1 VSWLPVSFLWLSPL
15 FSAASIIKEVGIV
28 EYQNIIV
35 EKQNHVVTLTFN
47 RPEKMNTISLDMR
60 DEIFSALNE
69 INEDDDAR
77 VMILTGA
84 GDRAFCAGVDVSVMS
99 ARIAGQVDDNSRK
112 KITLRAG
119 FHIQRVRE
127 IRVPTIAAVN
137 GAAAGMGLSFVAA
150 CDIRIGADNSKYSCA
165 WINRGLVPDGG
176 ATHLL
181 PQIVGIEKAL
191 ELFYTGAVI
200 DAQEALRIG
209 LVSRL
214 APQAEL
220 MKAARDLADRIAA
233 GPPIAQ
239 EMAKYGVYKGLLW
252 DFRTALDFENYAI
265 KVCAGTEDFK
275 EGVKAFVEKRKA
287 DFKGR

>member
-1 VSWLPVSFLWLSPL
+1 VLIR
-15 FSAASIIKEVGIV
+15 SAAIKEVGIV
-28 EYQNIIV
+28 EYKNIIV

-47 RPEKMNTISLDMR
+47 RPEKMNTISMDMR
-60 DEIFSALNE
+60 EEIVAALNE

-99 ARIAGQVDDNSRK
+99 ARIAGQVDENSRK
-112 KITLRAG
+112 KITQRAG
-119 FHIQRVRE
+119 FHIPRIRE
-127 IRVPTIAAVN
+127 MRVPTMAAVN
-137 GAAAGMGLSFVAA
+137 GAAAGMGLSFITA
-150 CDIRIGADNSKYSCA
+150 CDIRIGADKSRYSCA

-191 ELFYTGAVI
+191 ELFYTGEVI
-200 DAQEALRIG
+200 DAAEALRIG

-214 APQAEL
+214 VPQADL
-220 MKAARDLADRIAA
+220 MKVVRELADRIAA

-275 EGVKAFVEKRKA
+275 EGVKSFVEKRKP

>member
-1 VSWLPVSFLWLSPL
+1 
-15 FSAASIIKEVGIV
+15 V
-28 EYQNIIV
+28 EYKNIIL

-47 RPEKMNTISLDMR
+47 RPEKMNTISMDMR

-84 GDRAFCAGVDVSVMS
+84 GDRAFCAGVDVGVMS

-137 GAAAGMGLSFVAA
+137 GAAAGMGLSFAAA
-150 CDIRIGADNSKYSCA
+150 CDIRIGADSSKYSCA

-214 APQAEL
+214 VPQAEL
-220 MKAARDLADRIAA
+220 MKVARDLADRIAA

-239 EMAKYGVYKGLLW
+239 ELAKHGVYKGLLW
-252 DFRTALDFENYAI
+252 DFKTALDFENYAI

>member
-1 VSWLPVSFLWLSPL
+1 MS
-15 FSAASIIKEVGIV
+15 
-28 EYQNIIV
+28 YQNIIV
-35 EKQNHVVTLTFN
+35 EKQDHVVTLTFN

-60 DEIFSALNE
+60 EEIVAALNE

-77 VMILTGA
+77 VMVLTGA
-84 GDRAFCAGVDVSVMS
+84 GERAFCAGVDVSVMS
-99 ARIAGQVDDNSRK
+99 ARIAGQVDENSRK
-112 KITLRAG
+112 KITQRAG
-119 FHIQRVRE
+119 FHIPRIRE
-127 IRVPTIAAVN
+127 MRVPTIAAVN
-137 GAAAGMGLSFVAA
+137 GAAAGMGLSFLSA
-150 CDIRIGADNSKYSCA
+150 CDIRIGADTSRYSCA

-191 ELFYTGAVI
+191 ELFYTGEVI

-214 APQAEL
+214 VPQAEL
-220 MKAARDLADRIAA
+220 MKVVRDLADRIAA

-239 EMAKYGVYKGLLW
+239 EMAKYGVYKGMLW

-265 KVCAGTEDFK
+265 KVCAATEDFK
-275 EGVKAFVEKRKA
+275 EGVKSFTEKRKPQ
-287 DFKGR
+287 FKGR